1 MLTGVEVPREIQS
14 MIMEVLCLLVEV
26 WKCC

>member
-1 MLTGVEVPREIQS
+1 MMTGVEVPREMQS

-26 WKCC
+26 WECC